1 MLGSDYP
8 GQACSVARTLEVI
21 GERWS
26 MLVIRDA
33 FLGVRRFDDFQ
44 RSLGLSRNV
53 LAARLARLVELGVL
67 RKERYSERPERFEYR
82 LTERGRDLFPVLL
95 TLAGWGDQH
104 AAPEAGPPRRFLH
117 RDCGGAIDLRH
128 LRCSACGIDIDDPR
142 LVDAPLGPGAGEGS
156 HRPTGAPVARSTSS

>member
-1 MLGSDYP
+1 MLGSDYRD
-8 GQACSVARTLEVI
+8 QNCSVARTLEVM

-53 LAARLARLVELGVL
+53 LAARLSRLVELGVL

-95 TLAGWGDQH
+95 ALADWGDQH

-117 RDCGGAIDLRH
+117 RACGEPIDLRH
-128 LRCSACGIDIDDPR
+128 MRCNVCGVDIDDPR
-142 LVDAPLGPGAGEGS
+142 LVEAPLGPGAAAPPGS
-156 HRPTGAPVARSTSS
+156 LLQAP